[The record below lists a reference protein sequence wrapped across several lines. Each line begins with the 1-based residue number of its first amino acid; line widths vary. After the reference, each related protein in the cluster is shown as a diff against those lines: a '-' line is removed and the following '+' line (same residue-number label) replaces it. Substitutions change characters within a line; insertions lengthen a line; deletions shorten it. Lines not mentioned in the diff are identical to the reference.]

1 MVTRGLNLHGIVR
14 GAITSVHPDVM
25 VQLLRSK
32 GSRPNEDGKPVP
44 TFERLSGIRAQIQS
58 ENDAALFH
66 ADMAG
71 ANTITRKIYLFSP
84 KSAALQPASPFR
96 PLSRSGD
103 YVVQE
108 DGTVWMVNAV
118 IENFAGVGWVSVRAT
133 LQVKP
138 PEGVEWL

>member
-84 KSAALQPASPFR
+84 KSTALQPASPFR

-103 YVVQE
+103 YVVQK

-118 IENFAGVGWVSVRAT
+118 IENFADVGWVSVRAT

-138 PEGVEWL
+138 PDGVEWL